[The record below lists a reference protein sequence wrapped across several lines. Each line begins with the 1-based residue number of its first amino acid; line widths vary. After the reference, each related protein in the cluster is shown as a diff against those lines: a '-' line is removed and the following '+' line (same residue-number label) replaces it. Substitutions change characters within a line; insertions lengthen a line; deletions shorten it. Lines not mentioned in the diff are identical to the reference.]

1 VAAYKAAGYRYMDLI
16 YLITAKRRA
25 LAEKIDNGLLVEAQ
39 ADLQFTQFMVRIDD
53 EARQRDR
60 GQR

>member
-1 VAAYKAAGYRYMDLI
+1 MDLI

-25 LAEKIDNGLLVEAQ
+25 LAEQIDNGLVTEAQ
-39 ADLQFTQFMVRIDD
+39 AGLQFTQFMVRIDD
-53 EARQRDR
+53 EVRQRDR